1 MRALSLIVSSLAL
14 LACAAAPHPVATV
27 STTPQLASYDLN
39 AHLMMPIVYDAMH
52 AQHYRIAVVEPHE
65 NSARLVMVSKEGGAP
80 LVVHVRAQS
89 ESLYRFATCLGMCS
103 TQIAVTS
110 PSGEAEQARA
120 LSEAIAERAQAARL
134 DH

>member
-1 MRALSLIVSSLAL
+1 MVSSLAL
-14 LACAAAPHPVATV
+14 VACAAAPHPVATAP
-27 STTPQLASYDLN
+27 TTPQVASYDLN

-65 NSARLVMVSKEGGAP
+65 NSARLVMVSKEGSP
-80 LVVHVRAQS
+80 LVVHVRAQADS
-89 ESLYRFATCLGMCS
+89 MYRFATCLGMCS
-103 TQIAVTS
+103 TQIAVMS

-120 LSEAIAERAQAARL
+120 LSEAIAVRAQASRL